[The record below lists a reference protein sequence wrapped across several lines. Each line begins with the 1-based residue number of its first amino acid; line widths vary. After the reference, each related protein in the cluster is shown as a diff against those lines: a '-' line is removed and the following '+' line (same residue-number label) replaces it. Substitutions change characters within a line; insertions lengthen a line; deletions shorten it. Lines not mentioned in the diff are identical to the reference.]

1 MTALQIEDLQ
11 PNSERQ
17 LRPFG
22 LQCRC
27 GGALFG
33 AALIWAM
40 SSMPGLGQ
48 EHALTEWLSG
58 KVHPLQVILKDFGP
72 DWRRISISTAAAAS
86 DNLSVNV
93 SGNTAGSTSQN
104 NLTGGLAGSRAY
116 VTLGET
122 VSVADRQYLVAYHL
136 PAGALDIPAL
146 IEALVAKT
154 PPRSNRLTPESRLH
168 LSLLDFQ
175 TIGSLDEIRAFD
187 WEAEVQESARAT
199 ERISGLFSPAGAK
212 EDAEAQVRKRL
223 QEVFSAAQA
232 KDLARLDS
240 YHLYGPKFTKF
251 DANSRRRLGA
261 EAARQGEHSG
271 LGALTN
277 LSLRADD
284 LKIDVFGDAAVA
296 TLIMR
301 ARAEQGDQTIDTQ
314 HRGTVVFIKDS
325 GSWKI
330 AHEHF
335 SSFSPEL

>member
-1 MTALQIEDLQ
+1 MVST
-11 PNSERQ
+11 
-17 LRPFG
+17 
-22 LQCRC
+22 
-27 GGALFG
+27 
-33 AALIWAM
+33 
-40 SSMPGLGQ
+40 PGFGQ

-58 KVHPLQVILKDFGP
+58 KVHPLQVTLKDLGP

-116 VTLGET
+116 VTKGQT
-122 VSVADRQYLVAYHL
+122 VPVAGRQYLVAYHL

-146 IEALVAKT
+146 IQALVTKA
-154 PPRSNRLTPESRLH
+154 PPLSNRLTPESRLQ

-187 WEAEVQESARAT
+187 WEAEIQESARAT

-223 QEVFSAAQA
+223 QEVFSAAEA

-251 DANSRRRLGA
+251 DAGSGGRLGA
-261 EAARQGEHSG
+261 DEARQGEHSG
-271 LGALTN
+271 LSALTN
-277 LSLRADD
+277 LSLRADE
-284 LKIDVFGDAAVA
+284 LKTDVFGDAAIA
-296 TLIMR
+296 TFIMR
-301 ARAEQGDQTIDTQ
+301 ARAEQGDHTIDTQ
-314 HRGTVVFIKDS
+314 HRGTVVFIKDA
-325 GSWKI
+325 GAWKI

-335 SSFSPEL
+335 SSVPPAP